1 MKTGE
6 LCRILIVDDEQ
17 LIRQG
22 IKHYLQWEQVGFQ
35 IVGEASNGQEALEM
49 IEKTKPHIILTD
61 IVMPIMDGEE
71 LTRVVKSK
79 YPQIEIIILSSYG
92 EFDYVRS
99 TFQSGAVDYILK
111 PKLDSETL
119 LTVLTTAAN
128 RIPSLKSVEK
138 DDDSFSLNIGNIIE
152 KLIAGYEIETDYDT
166 KVLAQAFPYP
176 YFFLLIIDSRNRKH
190 TENVTLI
197 KSRIDK
203 ELGSKEVHYHHF
215 TEGNNV
221 SGYLINLKVAESNL
235 EKKFTDELLNKDPNT
250 GILITNTFN
259 NLSDLG
265 MKFNEVV
272 KKMLQYR
279 FYFPELKLMT
289 EKELPTSVCDPISF
303 NLDKFTNDFKHER
316 FDLAFSY
323 LEEHVKVLSNNHT
336 TDMFEYK
343 SFFGN
348 IIFNI
353 TILLGN
359 MDFEVNELENQ
370 KFTYFNYI
378 DEATSANQV
387 VDQLDIFIEEAK
399 KCISAKSSQS
409 GHSNITMILEY
420 IEEHFAQPLSL
431 TGVAHHFHFN
441 PTYLSS
447 YFASHNREGFNEYLN
462 KIRIEEAAKLLVNK
476 TTPISEISGLVG
488 YSDHSYFCK
497 VFKKLKGVSPSQFR
511 RIQKL
516 K

>member
-35 IVGEASNGQEALEM
+35 IVGEASNGIEALEM
-49 IEKTKPHIILTD
+49 VEKTKPHIILTD

-79 YPQIEIIILSSYG
+79 YPHIEIIILSSYG

-119 LTVLTTAAN
+119 LKVLTTAAN

-138 DDDSFSLNIGNIIE
+138 EDSVALNIGNIID
-152 KLIAGYEIETDYDT
+152 KLIAGYEIETDYDS
-166 KVLAQAFPYP
+166 KVLSQAFPYP
-176 YFFLLIIDSRNRKH
+176 YFYLLIVDTRNLKN
-190 TENVTLI
+190 TENITQI
-197 KSRIDK
+197 KSKVDK
-203 ELGSKEVHYHHF
+203 ELGSKALIYHSF
-215 TEGNNV
+215 TEGKNV
-221 SGYLINLKVAESNL
+221 SGYLLNIKEDELNLGKE
-235 EKKFTDELLNKDPNT
+235 FTDELLKGESNL
-250 GILITNTFN
+250 GILITNPFN
-259 NLSDLG
+259 DLSILG
-265 MKFNEVV
+265 AIFNDVI

-279 FYFPELKLMT
+279 FYFPELQLLT
-289 EKELPTSVCDPISF
+289 EKELPTNVCEPISF

-323 LEEHVKVLSNNHT
+323 LEDHVKALSNNYT

-370 KFTYFNYI
+370 KFMYFNYI

-387 VDQLDIFIEEAK
+387 VEQLNIFIQEAK
-399 KCISAKSSQS
+399 KCISAKSSQT

-420 IEEHFAQPLSL
+420 IEEHFAEPLSL

-462 KIRIEEAAKLLVNK
+462 KIRIEEAAKLLINK
-476 TTPISEISGLVG
+476 ATPISEISGFVG

-497 VFKKLKGVSPSQFR
+497 VFKKLKGVSPSQYR
-511 RIQKL
+511 RSQKL

>member
-35 IVGEASNGQEALEM
+35 IVGEASNGKEALEM

-119 LTVLTTAAN
+119 LKVLTTAAN
-128 RIPSLKSVEK
+128 RIPSLKSIEK
-138 DDDSFSLNIGNIIE
+138 EDSFALNIGNIID
-152 KLIAGYEIETDYDT
+152 KLIAGYEIETDYDS
-166 KVLAQAFPYP
+166 KALSQAFPHP
-176 YFFLLIIDSRNRKH
+176 YFSLFIVDSRNLKNP
-190 TENVTLI
+190 ENVTQI
-197 KSRIDK
+197 KSRIEK
-203 ELGSKEVHYHHF
+203 ELDSKGMHYHSF

-221 SGYLINLKVAESNL
+221 SGYLLNIKEEENL
-235 EKKFTDELLNKDPNT
+235 EFTDELLNGDLNF
-250 GILITNTFN
+250 GILITNSFN

-265 MKFNEVV
+265 MKFNEVI

-289 EKELPTSVCDPISF
+289 EKELPTNVCVPISF

-323 LEEHVKVLSNNHT
+323 LEDYVKALSNNYT

-359 MDFEVNELENQ
+359 MNFEVNELENK
-370 KFTYFNYI
+370 KFTFFNCI
-378 DEATSANQV
+378 DEATSANEV
-387 VDQLDIFIEEAK
+387 IEQLNIFILEAK
-399 KCISAKSSQS
+399 KCIAAKSSQT

-420 IEEHFAQPLSL
+420 IEEHFAEPLSL

-476 TTPISEISGLVG
+476 ATPISEISGLVG

-497 VFKKLKGVSPSQFR
+497 VFKKLKGVSPSQYR
-511 RIQKL
+511 RSQKL
-516 K
+516 N